1 MTRKLNILLSIAVL
15 LLLALFFFIIVSE
28 HGLADLRF
36 IKKERDRL
44 VEDSKRLS
52 RENLTIGIEIDRL
65 KHDPAYI
72 EISTSTD
79 PAPFPTWLSV
89 VALLPVIVGTTRQ
102 FLSSHFLD
110 SLRS

>member
-15 LLLALFFFIIVSE
+15 LLLSLFFFIIVSE

-44 VEDSKRLS
+44 VEDNKRFT

-72 EISTSTD
+72 ESI
-79 PAPFPTWLSV
+79 A
-89 VALLPVIVGTTRQ
+89 RQ
-102 FLSSHFLD
+102 ELGMIGKDEIILKPQSQS
-110 SLRS
+110 RQK

>member
-72 EISTSTD
+72 ESI
-79 PAPFPTWLSV
+79 A
-89 VALLPVIVGTTRQ
+89 RQ
-102 FLSSHFLD
+102 ELGMIGKDEIILKPQSQTEQK
-110 SLRS
+110 

>member
-15 LLLALFFFIIVSE
+15 LLLSLFFFIIVSE

-52 RENLTIGIEIDRL
+52 RENQTIGIEIDRL

-72 EISTSTD
+72 ESI
-79 PAPFPTWLSV
+79 A
-89 VALLPVIVGTTRQ
+89 RQ
-102 FLSSHFLD
+102 ELGMIGKDEIILKPQSQS
-110 SLRS
+110 RRK

>member
-15 LLLALFFFIIVSE
+15 LLLALIFFIIVSE

-52 RENLTIGIEIDRL
+52 RENQTIGIEIDRL

-72 EISTSTD
+72 ESI
-79 PAPFPTWLSV
+79 A
-89 VALLPVIVGTTRQ
+89 RQ
-102 FLSSHFLD
+102 ELGMIGKDEIILKPQSQS
-110 SLRS
+110 RQK

>member
-52 RENLTIGIEIDRL
+52 RENQTIGIEIDRL

-72 EISTSTD
+72 ESI
-79 PAPFPTWLSV
+79 A
-89 VALLPVIVGTTRQ
+89 RQ
-102 FLSSHFLD
+102 ELGMIGKDEIILKPQSQS
-110 SLRS
+110 RRK

>member
-72 EISTSTD
+72 ESI
-79 PAPFPTWLSV
+79 A
-89 VALLPVIVGTTRQ
+89 RQ
-102 FLSSHFLD
+102 ELGMIGKDEIILKPQSQS
-110 SLRS
+110 RQKK

>member
-44 VEDSKRLS
+44 VEDSQRLT
-52 RENLTIGIEIDRL
+52 RKNLTTGIEIDRL

-72 EISTSTD
+72 ESI
-79 PAPFPTWLSV
+79 A
-89 VALLPVIVGTTRQ
+89 RQ
-102 FLSSHFLD
+102 ELGMIGKDEIILKPQSQS
-110 SLRS
+110 RQK

>member
-44 VEDSKRLS
+44 VEDSQRLT
-52 RENLTIGIEIDRL
+52 RKNLTIGIEIDRL
-65 KHDPAYI
+65 KHDPGYI
-72 EISTSTD
+72 ESI
-79 PAPFPTWLSV
+79 A
-89 VALLPVIVGTTRQ
+89 RQ
-102 FLSSHFLD
+102 ELGMIGKDEIILKPQSQS
-110 SLRS
+110 RRK

>member
-1 MTRKLNILLSIAVL
+1 MTRKSNILLSIAVL
-15 LLLALFFFIIVSE
+15 LLLSLFFFIIVSE

-52 RENLTIGIEIDRL
+52 RKNQTIGIEIDRL

-72 EISTSTD
+72 ESI
-79 PAPFPTWLSV
+79 A
-89 VALLPVIVGTTRQ
+89 RQ
-102 FLSSHFLD
+102 ELGMIGKDEIILKPQSQS
-110 SLRS
+110 RQK